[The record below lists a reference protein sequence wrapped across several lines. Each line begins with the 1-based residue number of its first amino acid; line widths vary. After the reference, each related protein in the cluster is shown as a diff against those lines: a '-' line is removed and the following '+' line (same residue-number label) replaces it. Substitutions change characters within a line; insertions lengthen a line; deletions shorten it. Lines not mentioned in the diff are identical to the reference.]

1 MSLNGDH
8 YNPLIR
14 KLETFAL
21 LGDEDKAA
29 LRQATGQLRL
39 LGPRDDLIRED
50 DPPTGVNLVVEGLAY
65 RYKLL
70 AGGRRQILSWLTP
83 GDLCDTRISI
93 LRRMDHAIAA
103 FVPTRIAVFSH
114 ETIAALGRER
124 PRLGRALAWSDL
136 VEEAIT
142 REWLVNLGQRTAVE
156 RAAHLL
162 CEIHHRLRVVG
173 LATED
178 SFTLPVTQN
187 ELGDTLGLS
196 TVHVNRTLQEL
207 RREGL
212 IVQQGREIVVADPEG
227 LRRVAGFN
235 PNYLHPDAD
244 LDDLPE
250 ETARMARPA

>member
-1 MSLNGDH
+1 LSLSGDH

-14 KLETFAL
+14 KLEAFSPL
-21 LGDEDKAA
+21 SDEEKAA
-29 LRQATGQLRL
+29 IRAAPAQLRQ
-39 LGPRDDLIRED
+39 LGPREDLIRED
-50 DPPTGVNLVVEGLAY
+50 DPPTGVNLVLDGLAY

-70 AGGRRQILSWLTP
+70 PGGRRQILSWLAP
-83 GDLCDTRISI
+83 GDLCDTRVFI

-103 FVPTRIAVFSH
+103 FVPTRFAIFNPD
-114 ETIAALGRER
+114 TIAGLGRR
-124 PRLGRALAWSDL
+124 HPRLRRAIWWSDL

-162 CEIHHRLRVVG
+162 CEIHYRLRIVG
-173 LATED
+173 LAGD
-178 SFTLPVTQN
+178 GSFTLPVTQN

-212 IVQQGREIVVADPEG
+212 IAQHGREIVVLDADG
-227 LRRVAGFN
+227 LRRIGGFN

-244 LDDLPE
+244 SEDPADDGLWAP
-250 ETARMARPA
+250 RPG